1 MIEYNIIATG
11 SKGNAV
17 IINNLILIDCGVS
30 FKSLL
35 PYYKELKLVLLTHIH
50 SDHFNKATL
59 KRLAKERPTLRFCC
73 GDYLV
78 SALVDCE
85 VQKNKIYIINYNEGL
100 NYGNYNIEPFELSH
114 NVKNRG
120 YRLLLPQCKLFYATD
135 TNTLQGIT
143 AKNYDLYMIEANFED
158 SEIQQKISEKE
169 YKGEFSYEVQ
179 AMQNHLSKAKADEWL
194 LENMGENSKYVYL
207 HEHTEGVAK
216 YV

>member
-17 IINNLILIDCGVS
+17 IINNSILIDCGVP

-85 VQKNKIYIINYNEGL
+85 VQKKNIDVVNYNQGI

-120 YRLLLPQCKLFYATD
+120 YRLLLPQGKLFYATD

-158 SEIQQKISEKE
+158 AEINNKISEKE
-169 YKGEFSYEVQ
+169 YKGEFAYEVQ

-194 LENMGENSKYVYL
+194 LNNMGENSRYVYL
-207 HEHTEGVAK
+207 HEHMERVVK
-216 YV
+216 DV